1 MASTRNHKRI
11 ARGILACGALAAG
24 LALATGTAHAEPALG
39 PILIAP
45 PPQGGPYT
53 WCPGDRLDEGINPA
67 TGKGAPG
74 NVVWDN
80 NICHTWYYV
89 DWGYGNISPSVWD
102 GPNTPEEGTAIRQCP
117 PISFMCP

>member
-1 MASTRNHKRI
+1 MRALL
-11 ARGILACGALAAG
+11 GCGAIAASI
-24 LALATGTAHAEPALG
+24 LLSAGTAHAVPGL
-39 PILIAP
+39 AP

-80 NICHTWYYV
+80 NVCHTWYYV
-89 DWGYGNISPSVWD
+89 NWGYGNLSPGIWD
-102 GPNTPEEGTAIRQCP
+102 GPNPPPEGLQIRQCP